1 MKLHV
6 AMPALVAPFG
16 GEHSVGEG
24 MIWSESHM
32 RKRNGPGLVR
42 PPELARAWTSRFIW
56 AKLTGGSEALPQS
69 RSCGRL
75 HAPLLIGFF

>member
-42 PPELARAWTSRFIW
+42 PPGTRPCVDIAVHL
-56 AKLTGGSEALPQS
+56 G
-69 RSCGRL
+69 
-75 HAPLLIGFF
+75 